1 MPMPEVDAKKQ
12 TSVDTIKLQE
22 SLLKVKEFGLEGD
35 GTSLSLSNAS
45 GIKKSTSINAALN
58 LWKSS
63 AKRVSDYKKGEEE
76 TIRRVLERIELVSLK
91 RMDEGLNEFNFS
103 LGVFNCF
110 FIAYMFGAHPEHLW
124 LIYLVEGVYFIPRKF
139 RNMWN
144 AKPLNEALY
153 YLDFWYVFS
162 VCALVCASDSTN
174 YSLGCSTLQLVH
186 EFHRCTRDRAARR
199 QGAAGRRRSG

>member
-1 MPMPEVDAKKQ
+1 MPLSTIMPMPEVDATKQ

-22 SLLKVKEFGLEGD
+22 SLLQVKEFGLEED
-35 GTSLSLSNAS
+35 GASPTSGL
-45 GIKKSTSINAALN
+45 KKSTSINAALN

-63 AKRVSDYKKGEEE
+63 AKRAKDYKSGEEK

-103 LGVFNCF
+103 VGVFNCF

-124 LIYLVEGVYFIPRKF
+124 LIYLVQGAYFIPRKF
-139 RNMWN
+139 ANMWN

-153 YLDFWYVFS
+153 YLDFWYV
-162 VCALVCASDSTN
+162 LV
-174 YSLGCSTLQLVH
+174 
-186 EFHRCTRDRAARR
+186 
-199 QGAAGRRRSG
+199 